1 MNKFYII
8 FKILFLFIRGYI
20 PFEKSSKKPK
30 HLSALNLAATYLETE
45 TKKMG
50 KVSYMKL
57 KGSQNLRLRLLLA
70 TLSSKSIVIE
80 DIRSEAT
87 WPGLRPHEVSFL
99 RLLEKICDD
108 CVVEI
113 NETGKNYSAPH
124 HTIFCVYRVLKLIL

>member
-1 MNKFYII
+1 
-8 FKILFLFIRGYI
+8 
-20 PFEKSSKKPK
+20 
-30 HLSALNLAATYLETE
+30 
-45 TKKMG
+45 MG
-50 KVSYMKL
+50 KLSYMKL

-113 NETGKNYSAPH
+113 NETGKNYSASAIPFSAH
-124 HTIFCVYRVLKLIL
+124 IVC